1 MHFLQNMLA
10 QVENMNN
17 MDGYAWW
24 WIGLNDL
31 EEEGQ
36 YLWPVGGPANFTWW
50 DEEYEEP
57 YDPYGDYDCVEMLSA
72 DCRVLCPQ
80 VDVNILWW
88 YNCYHA
94 SVSTAHEG
102 LKGLKLKIF
111 ELLLSFKLIK

>member
-72 DCRVLCPQ
+72 EFYALKWMSIFCD
-80 VDVNILWW
+80 DT
-88 YNCYHA
+88 
-94 SVSTAHEG
+94 TATMPVCQ
-102 LKGLKLKIF
+102 LPMKG
-111 ELLLSFKLIK
+111 